1 MVIADYN
8 EQIYKSSRNLPKAKV
23 MAAKDL
29 NTYEILNA
37 SKVVLLENS
46 VPVIEEILN

>member
-1 MVIADYN
+1 
-8 EQIYKSSRNLPKAKV
+8 

-37 SKVVLLENS
+37 NKVVLLENS